1 MGENLM
7 CKSQAAGSQDTLGAL
22 ISINSIMFI
31 GVAFTELSFVVWMPY
46 KAVYIINFY
55 LIGIFLAQ
63 VDCMPAEMMALEL
76 IMESIFRLPY
86 LI

>member
-1 MGENLM
+1 
-7 CKSQAAGSQDTLGAL
+7 
-22 ISINSIMFI
+22 
-31 GVAFTELSFVVWMPY
+31 MPY

-63 VDCMPAEMMALEL
+63 VNCMPAEMMALEL
-76 IMESIFRLPY
+76 IMESIFGDDY